1 MDELEHGLRAAR
13 PLSGSRNLPLT
24 GRAKQEL
31 ADLVLSTPQTPPGRE
46 GMAKT
51 SQRLHGV
58 RRRLILVGSAL
69 AATAIV
75 AGITL
80 NVLPDPPAVAATPA
94 LLATDHVDTSAQR
107 ILEDAASSTKLHDR
121 PGNTIRTQTWS
132 LNTEITT
139 DGSIVSS
146 SFEPQRDEI
155 TFAND
160 GSVHV
165 RVTAAE
171 PFPGQESD
179 QLPVPGTVLSDET
192 AAPGEYDNPYPVP
205 VPTAPDQIAGYLAEA
220 AGSERLL
227 GTGES
232 IQEVSSVISS
242 NILTRDQE
250 SAILTHLSTL
260 DGFETAGQV
269 TDRLGRGGIALR
281 ATDRDPGQ
289 VEDLLIISPE
299 TGAIIATETLY
310 IGHDRTDI
318 ATPSVIYYAAWE
330 R

>member
-31 ADLVLSTPQTPPGRE
+31 ADLVLSTPQKPPGRD
-46 GMAKT
+46 GTAKPPR
-51 SQRLHGV
+51 RLRGV

-69 AATAIV
+69 AATALA

-80 NVLPDPPAVAATPA
+80 GVLPDPPAFAATPA
-94 LLATDHVDTSAQR
+94 LLAADHVDASPQK
-107 ILEDAASSTKLHDR
+107 ILKDAASATTLHDP
-121 PGNTIRTQTWS
+121 PGTTIRTQTWA
-132 LNTEITT
+132 LNTVITA
-139 DGSIVSS
+139 DGSVVSS
-146 SFEPQRDEI
+146 SVEPQRDEI

-179 QLPVPGTVLSDET
+179 RLTAPGTVLSDET

-205 VPTAPDQIAGYLAEA
+205 VPTAPDLIAGYLSEA
-220 AGSERLL
+220 AGSERPL
-227 GTGES
+227 GAGES
-232 IQEVSSVISS
+232 IQEVSSIISS
-242 NILTRDQE
+242 NVLTGDQE
-250 SAILTHLSTL
+250 SAVLTHLSTL
-260 DGFETAGQV
+260 EGLETAGQV
-269 TDRLGRGGIALR
+269 TDRLGRDGIALR